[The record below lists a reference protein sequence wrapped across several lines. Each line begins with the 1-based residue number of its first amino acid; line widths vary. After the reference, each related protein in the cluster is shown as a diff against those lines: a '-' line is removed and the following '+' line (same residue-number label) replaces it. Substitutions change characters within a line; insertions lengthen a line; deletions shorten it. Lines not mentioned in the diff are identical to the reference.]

1 MKLQTMATCIF
12 PEYIFG
18 VKKSH
23 FGGLFV
29 NISNNYKCGFQKENL
44 NTCKL
49 M

>member
-18 VKKSH
+18 VKKGHSL
-23 FGGLFV
+23 GLFI
-29 NISNNYKCGFQKENL
+29 NISNYYKCGFQKENL
-44 NTCKL
+44 NTYKL